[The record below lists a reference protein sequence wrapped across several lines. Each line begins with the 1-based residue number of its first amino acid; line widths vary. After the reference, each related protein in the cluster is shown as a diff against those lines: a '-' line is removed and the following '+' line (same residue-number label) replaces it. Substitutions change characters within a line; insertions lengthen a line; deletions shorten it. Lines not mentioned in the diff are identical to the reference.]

1 MEPLRGKKRVE
12 ARGFWRG
19 VFESWW
25 RAPVLH
31 SAVFLA
37 WFVGWVLPY
46 WLDSLGQ
53 KHHLEFLVFAANLV
67 ALAWYLALLGTLVLL
82 PVVVVAQLVRK
93 QWKTAMKSTL
103 VSVLAL
109 VPIAVYVVVFQGL
122 CEGWW

>member
-1 MEPLRGKKRVE
+1 MTSGTGETAKP
-12 ARGFWRG
+12 GFWREL
-19 VFESWW
+19 FASCW

-31 SAVFLA
+31 LAVFLS
-37 WFVGWVLPY
+37 WLPGCWLPY

-53 KHHLEFLVFAANLV
+53 KHHLEFFGVLANLV
-67 ALAWYLALLGTLVLL
+67 ALVWYWALLGTLVLL
-82 PVVVVAQLVRK
+82 PGAVAVQLARR

-109 VPIAVYVVVFQGL
+109 LPIAVYVLVVQGL